1 MRIQLKRSSTLLEDG
16 SAKPPSS
23 TQMEYGELAVNFN
36 AADPAIFF
44 KDTDSSIVRIGG
56 AGSIGQGTATID
68 LDAGPGLYITN
79 PEFTLDQTDDQTIAV
94 GIQLDTDDEVV
105 GLEFAADRLR
115 AKKATATTL
124 GTIKEPEG
132 LGVYMR
138 QVTGSGEQ
146 WVLKDATVALPN
158 GYPDLSDGDG
168 NNLDDRYIKKQ
179 VPQTYTGSRLTISQN
194 LTVGNDLDANKI
206 NASGMITGNV
216 TGDLTGNAD
225 TATNA
230 DLAANAT
237 NAVTAANCTRE
248 VIAGDGL
255 TGGGPLTADTTIDV
269 GAADA
274 TIIVEAD
281 GIRVDQSQLNFTAAA
296 KDGQININASNGLVA
311 TGNNATANQGGD
323 TTRTISG
330 IDATVDNKGVVQL
343 NNSVTSTST
352 TEAATANTVRKAYDR
367 AEEYAPAKDGTNA
380 TGTWDID
387 ITGNAA
393 TADVAASVTGN
404 IDSATRADNADKIK
418 VTQNTSDINRPF
430 VFIANTE
437 NESGAYEDLFRDSG
451 VACHI
456 NPSTNTIGA
465 TNFKAGTDITAGGD
479 CTVTGD
485 VVCSTYTNEGNIT
498 IQPRGTT
505 EGRSVYIYPGADD
518 DGIAG
523 NIIIGRGTTDG
534 GGGHIYFRGNGGSD
548 QFRFAK
554 SGQTAIEGFLSFE
567 SLTADRTY
575 TFPNTTGTIALT
587 SSKTSTSGTADN
599 ANKVDVNASTGNADY
614 PLLFH
619 NITVGTSG
627 YSSIY
632 YSNETSDNGKKIT
645 MNPRSGK
652 ITATTFAG
660 NATTATTA
668 TNSDKVDNLHA
679 SSFLRADADDTASGT
694 LTLNGKVNFRT
705 GADFADGDYIYM
717 GSSDDWQASFNS
729 NGWLYINQKA
739 NGIIFTDNG
748 SNVMRLEDSG
758 VFRPESNNTGSLGT
772 SSAKWKNVYATTFTG
787 ALSGKASTCGTAD
800 KSNEIQRKTYS
811 SSSTWKD
818 IAVWNATSN
827 SYEDLANATTGYVQL
842 SGNGKL
848 RATGTISTSG
858 NITAGGQFQGSLR
871 TSDVQNAMAGSSAN
885 SKGSYAACT
894 TNDGNDRAPGHTRS
908 SSGMRWANFDSGSST
923 NTISG
928 SWRLMG
934 RTAGS
939 SSDYTAKQ
947 ASVWLRYS

>member
-115 AKKATATTL
+115 AKKATATSL

-132 LGVYMR
+132 LGIYMR

-168 NNLDDRYIKKQ
+168 STLDTRYIKKQ
-179 VPQTYTGSRLTISQN
+179 TNQTYTGNRLTINQN

-230 DLAANAT
+230 TNADDAT
-237 NAVTAANCTRE
+237 NADTAKNCNRQ
-248 VIAGDGL
+248 VIAGAGL
-255 TGGGPLTADTTIDV
+255 TGGGKLTANRTLDV

-281 GIRVDQSQLNFTAAA
+281 GIRVDQSNLNFTAAA
-296 KDGQININASNGLVA
+296 KDGAININASNGLEA
-311 TGNNATANQGGD
+311 TGNNATANQGGS

-330 IDATVDNKGVVQL
+330 IDATTEVKGVVQL
-343 NNSVTSTST
+343 NNETNATWT
-352 TEAATANTVRKAYDR
+352 TRAGTANSVRLAYNR
-367 AEEYAPAKDGTNA
+367 AEEYAPSKTGANA
-380 TGTWDID
+380 SGTWGID

-404 IDSATRADNADKIK
+404 IDSATRADNADKVK
-418 VTQNTSDINRPF
+418 VTVDATDVNRPF
-430 VFIANTE
+430 VFIPNTD
-437 NESGAYEDLFRDSG
+437 NASGTYEDLIRDSEN
-451 VACHI
+451 ACFI
-456 NPSTNTIGA
+456 NPSSNTIGA
-465 TNFKAGTDITAGGD
+465 TDFAATSDVTAGGI
-479 CTVTGD
+479 VS
-485 VVCSTYTNEGNIT
+485 VVGRVISPLYSNDGNVT
-498 IQPRGTT
+498 IQPSGTT
-505 EGRSVYIYPGADD
+505 QGRGVNIYPGEDD
-518 DGIAG
+518 DGVAG
-523 NIIIGRGTTDG
+523 NIVIGKGNTTG

-554 SGQTAIEGFLSFE
+554 SGQTSIEGFLSFE
-567 SLTADRTY
+567 SLTTDRTF

-587 SSKTSTSGTADN
+587 TSKTSTSGTADN
-599 ANKVDVNASTGNADY
+599 ANKVDVNASTGNSDY

-619 NITVGTSG
+619 NISVGTSG

-632 YSNETSDNGKKIT
+632 YSNSTSDNGKQIT

-679 SSFLRADADDTASGT
+679 SSFLRADANDSASGE

-717 GSSDDWQASFNS
+717 GSSDDFKVSFNS
-729 NGWLYINQKA
+729 NGWLYIDQNA
-739 NGIIFTDNG
+739 SGIIFRDGTTNK
-748 SNVMRLEDSG
+748 MRLEDSG
-758 VFRPESNNTGSLGT
+758 VFRPESNNTGTLG
-772 SSAKWKNVYATTFTG
+772 SSSVKWKNVYATTFTG
-787 ALSGKASTCGTAD
+787 ALSGNATTATTATNANNV
-800 KSNEIQRKTYS
+800 KRATYS
-811 SSSTWKD
+811 GSSTWRD
-818 IAVWNATSN
+818 IAAWTATSN
-827 SYEDLANATTGYVQL
+827 SYEDLCNATSGYVQI

-848 RATGTISTSG
+848 RASG
-858 NITAGGQFQGSLR
+858 NITAASLNGTLSGTDVRNAIAGGGAGGKGTYALLTVFN
-871 TSDVQNAMAGSSAN
+871 TSG
-885 SKGSYAACT
+885 
-894 TNDGNDRAPGHTRS
+894 
-908 SSGMRWANFDSGSST
+908 NFDPGTTSGSS
-923 NTISG
+923 NLYYSNCGGNVGSKRPSG

-934 RTAGS
+934 RIAGAS
-939 SSDYTAKQ
+939 GDQNEDET
-947 ASVWLRYS
+947 SVWLRYS